1 MSNNFKKYFTTGEFA
16 KLFDV
21 HKKTLFH
28 YDSIG
33 LFCPEKVL
41 NNRYRYYSHHQIE
54 LFNVITQLK
63 GLGMP
68 LKDIKFFLD
77 NRNPEMA
84 IEFFKE
90 EKKAID
96 KEIKNLQRLKKLMDT
111 KISVTQLGINFDDD
125 IKIEEQEE
133 EKLVLSDYIME
144 TEDEYDINTYTEHL
158 KYCFNNKLDSG
169 YPVGVMINA
178 NRLNKSDFSHPD
190 YYFTRVEKND
200 SKQNIFIKPKGKY
213 VVGYIKGYYD
223 TNVFL
228 YERLMKFISE
238 NNLSIEGYS
247 YEQGLIDEI
256 SVQNQNDYVTKISI
270 KINDSPH

>member
-111 KISVTQLGINFDDD
+111 KISLTQLGINFDDD

-178 NRLNKSDFSHPD
+178 NRLNKSDFSRPD

-247 YEQGLIDEI
+247 YEVSHLFL
-256 SVQNQNDYVTKISI
+256 
-270 KINDSPH
+270 

>member
-1 MSNNFKKYFTTGEFA
+1 MSTNFKKYFTTGEFA
-16 KLFDV
+16 KLFGV

-33 LFCPEKVL
+33 LFCPEKTL
-41 NNRYRYYSHHQIE
+41 DNGYRYYSHNQIE

-63 GLGMP
+63 RLGMP
-68 LKDIKFFLD
+68 LKDIKFFID

-84 IEFFKE
+84 IEFFKK
-90 EKKAID
+90 EKIAID

-111 KISVTQLGINFDDD
+111 KINLTQLGIDFTDD

-133 EKLVLSDYIME
+133 EKLILSNYIME
-144 TEDEYDINTYTEHL
+144 TEDEYDIKTYTEHL

-169 YPVGVMINA
+169 YPIGMMINA
-178 NRLNKSDFSHPD
+178 NKLHKNDFSHPD
-190 YYFTRVEKND
+190 YYFTKVEKNY
-200 SKQNIFIKPKGKY
+200 SKENIFIKPRGLY

-223 TNVFL
+223 TNILL
-228 YERLMKFISE
+228 YERLVKFINE
-238 NNLSIEGYS
+238 NNLSIDGYS

-256 SVQNQNDYVTKISI
+256 SVKNQNDYVSKISI
-270 KINDSPH
+270 KIND